1 MTSKAVSEGPVRS
14 LRFVVRSIAIAAVL
28 IANFAWA
35 SQSTQSLSVADA
47 RLSRV
52 ITAFNNA
59 STGKSGKDGYER
71 AIAEAQKIKNEY
83 GSSPAARIAQYYI
96 ALSEEN
102 LGHTAKAVENLQ
114 ELIQSDDATMK
125 ALAQFALAAL
135 YKNHGENQKA
145 VELFEQ
151 LDAQGAYT
159 VHSGSRSKGESSDST
174 TKPHH

>member
-1 MTSKAVSEGPVRS
+1 LSFIVVPQERVWCRSMRRFASRTDHSEVQKSTHQCCSPALFRSDARCDCREMTSKAVSEGPVRS

-102 LGHTAKAVENLQ
+102 
-114 ELIQSDDATMK
+114 
-125 ALAQFALAAL
+125 
-135 YKNHGENQKA
+135 
-145 VELFEQ
+145 
-151 LDAQGAYT
+151 
-159 VHSGSRSKGESSDST
+159 
-174 TKPHH
+174 